1 MVQFHW
7 IARMPRP
14 RVIADPSR
22 ITVTFDKDDYET
34 VRAIAAKQ
42 HDTNSGVVRKA
53 VRDWL
58 RARDANGAA
67 STTGGLLRQTR

>member
-1 MVQFHW
+1 
-7 IARMPRP
+7 MPRP

-42 HDTNSGVVRKA
+42 HETNSGVVRRA

-58 RARDANGAA
+58 RARNASGAA
-67 STTGGLLRQTR
+67 SVKGETPRQTR

>member
-1 MVQFHW
+1 
-7 IARMPRP
+7 MPRP

-22 ITVTFDKDDYET
+22 ITVTFDKDDYDT

-42 HDTNSGVVRKA
+42 HETNSGVVRRA

-58 RARDANGAA
+58 RARDASGAA
-67 STTGGLLRQTR
+67 SVEGESIRQLG

>member
-1 MVQFHW
+1 
-7 IARMPRP
+7 MPRP

-22 ITVTFDKDDYET
+22 ITVTFDKDDYDT

-42 HDTNSGVVRKA
+42 RDTNSGVVRKA

-58 RARDANGAA
+58 RTQDANGVA
-67 STTGGLLRQTR
+67 SVTGGSLGQTR

>member
-1 MVQFHW
+1 
-7 IARMPRP
+7 MPRP

-22 ITVTFDKDDYET
+22 ITVTFDKNDYDT

-42 HDTNSGVVRKA
+42 HETNSGVVRRA

-58 RARDANGAA
+58 RAREARGAA
-67 STTGGLLRQTR
+67 SVKGKSLRQTR